1 MSDLISRW
9 LPSRA
14 AIIIALLLAFF
25 WQIGSMPLY
34 DVDEG
39 AFTEATREMMESGNY
54 VSTYLDGVPRHD
66 KPILIYWFQAASVA
80 VFGLNEFALRLPSAL
95 ACLLW
100 ALVLFRFTRRHTD
113 LVTAQTATLLMALAF
128 YVGMVA
134 KAAIADGLLN
144 LFLALALLD
153 IYQHYKTP
161 SRIGLL
167 RIFAWLGLGF
177 ITKGPVAVLFPF
189 LASAIFY
196 GTERRLADWAR
207 AVFNPLGIA
216 LFLAIVV
223 PWHILVYLDQGMAFF
238 EGFYLKH
245 NLSRYSDAMEG
256 HSGSPF
262 YYAIWIPVALMPFA
276 GWIFSIAG
284 GIKKSFSDPLER
296 FLWIW
301 FLSVF
306 IFFSFS
312 STKLPHYA
320 LYGAT
325 PLFFLMALH
334 REKLTSR
341 WLAFTPPLLFFLLL
355 AALPFIFGYAH
366 SQTGKLYEQTL
377 FSAGQATL
385 GSDYLIFTLVM
396 TALLLVIAMSK
407 KISSWQGLI
416 LAGFLQAFI
425 ISGFILPR
433 VMDVLQAPVKKAAVI
448 AKTEQAPVVSYG
460 IYMPS
465 FSVYRDAITEK
476 RTPRPGDL
484 VFVRIDKLERL
495 FKLFPK
501 EQCEVVFREGTVAL
515 VKISAAE

>member
-9 LPSRA
+9 LPSRT

-80 VFGLNEFALRLPSAL
+80 TFGLNEFALRLPSAL

-153 IYQHYKTP
+153 IYQHYKKP
-161 SRIGLL
+161 SRAGLL

-276 GWIFSIAG
+276 GWILSIVG

-366 SQTGKLYEQTL
+366 SQTG
-377 FSAGQATL
+377 
-385 GSDYLIFTLVM
+385 
-396 TALLLVIAMSK
+396 
-407 KISSWQGLI
+407 
-416 LAGFLQAFI
+416 
-425 ISGFILPR
+425 
-433 VMDVLQAPVKKAAVI
+433 
-448 AKTEQAPVVSYG
+448 
-460 IYMPS
+460 
-465 FSVYRDAITEK
+465 
-476 RTPRPGDL
+476 
-484 VFVRIDKLERL
+484 
-495 FKLFPK
+495 
-501 EQCEVVFREGTVAL
+501 
-515 VKISAAE
+515 